1 MLNQLLPS
9 NCSPGSKEREV
20 EKKKGSGK
28 EWEESK
34 RGAGD
39 GGGRGSG
46 VIHCLCLFCENE
58 RQLHEEVSEEREGQT
73 ERGREITQHI
83 QMEQKAK
90 GSKCCQRIPYSTD
103 SLEQAQSC
111 TTTCPIYQ
119 LECQQIL
126 HLRSSPKS
134 ALPHDSTITLSA
146 YTYSTLLSLTRQIP
160 LHCQTIKKTYWANNL
175 HKMMKSCVNYNLFW
189 LG

>member
-1 MLNQLLPS
+1 M
-9 NCSPGSKEREV
+9 
-20 EKKKGSGK
+20 
-28 EWEESK
+28 
-34 RGAGD
+34 
-39 GGGRGSG
+39 
-46 VIHCLCLFCENE
+46 
-58 RQLHEEVSEEREGQT
+58 SEEREGQT
-73 ERGREITQHI
+73 EREREITQHI

-90 GSKCCQRIPYSTD
+90 GSKCCQPIPYSTD

-160 LHCQTIKKTYWANNL
+160 LHCQTIKKNILGKYSSQNDEILCKLKPLLTWLDVRVPLFFPSQNRLRQRGN
-175 HKMMKSCVNYNLFW
+175 KSKTQQT
-189 LG
+189 

>member
-1 MLNQLLPS
+1 M
-9 NCSPGSKEREV
+9 
-20 EKKKGSGK
+20 
-28 EWEESK
+28 
-34 RGAGD
+34 
-39 GGGRGSG
+39 
-46 VIHCLCLFCENE
+46 
-58 RQLHEEVSEEREGQT
+58 SEEREGQT
-73 ERGREITQHI
+73 EREREITQHI

-90 GSKCCQRIPYSTD
+90 GSKCCQPIPYSAD

-160 LHCQTIKKTYWANNL
+160 LHCQTMKKKNILGKYSSQNDEILCKLKPLLTWLDVRVSLFFPSQNRLRQRGN
-175 HKMMKSCVNYNLFW
+175 KSKTQQT
-189 LG
+189 